1 MKQILQ
7 TSGKKHVC
15 FHFKLIAAFLFLVF
29 LYPAVYGNKQQEK
42 AIRIPAGEN
51 TGLAVIDAVK
61 SQFPEYRFTYDEI
74 VHDKLSGAVHVPSS
88 VLPVAKA
95 LDLLGSLGID
105 YKFNQHHIILSM
117 KEPNVPTA
125 AVAIPEPDKEK
136 GSGSLS
142 GTVLDEKGEP
152 LVGATILLAGTT
164 LGTVTDLNGQYTL
177 KQVPAGTHVI
187 EARFISYETQQVSEV
202 NVTGGK
208 TTRLDLVMK
217 PANEEL
223 GEVVVKAGYKQASA
237 EGLYARQK
245 SSMKLVDGISADLI
259 KKTSDNNVAQVLK
272 RVSGVTID
280 KGKYVTVRGMSERYN
295 NVQLNGASLPSTEP
309 NRRNFSFD
317 VIPAALIDNVTIAK
331 TFTPDMPG
339 EFVGG
344 LVEVN
349 TLAVPDK
356 QFFNMTVGTGMNTNS
371 TGKDFYSN
379 KRFSGDYLFGNIDDR
394 KWYTDRTEEAS
405 LVNIENAGQKN
416 TYGRRRYTAA
426 PLQNYGLSVGLP
438 FNLGNNQRL
447 GVVAALTYRNEQTI
461 EDITEG
467 NMITRDSLYRDGW
480 RNSFVTATG
489 AVGNLGWEMPGH
501 KINWRNLFNNR
512 FTHTNQARFIYKYY
526 EGYKFAQQYSV
537 VLQSRLWQSQLD
549 GQHQLFGKHLQL
561 NWNASYNKVERINPD
576 DRLVTGTK
584 SGETADGEEVFY
596 WIDSFVGDPSIGG
609 SGNAQNIAA
618 GHTMYSKLDETKK
631 NAGADLAYSFSLGGK
646 RQKLKAGYLGTF
658 RNSDFGQQY
667 LKGMYTTRE
676 IANWWGQV
684 PEKMFSAERFADGS
698 LTYVI
703 SGMQGSR
710 ADYYTGK
717 QDVHAAYLMGEFT
730 LLQKLHLTTGVRLEK
745 AKTEV
750 TTQIYNYQVGNVDSL
765 VTLDKT
771 DWLPAAALVYNL
783 AANLNARVAYSRT
796 LARPDFREMSYNTYY
811 NVDDRVWVVNMGAL
825 RQSVTDNYDLRLEWF
840 PRAGEVISIGAFYKE
855 FTDPV
860 ELVTK
865 MTSDQQ
871 NFYMYSVNL
880 EKATA
885 KGLEFNIR
893 KSLGFTAPGTFLEN
907 LYLGGNATIIKGDVT
922 YNLNEVLGMPAISAT
937 DRNRPLLGL
946 SPYTVNANLA
956 YEGPVFGA
964 AVNYGRNGRRLVT
977 SGDYDKY
984 DQYEASRDVLDLQL
998 SARFLRQKLEVKL
1011 NASDILNQ
1019 DIIVYRNT
1027 KIVEWTAEN
1036 PNPEGLTGTEYLD
1049 LTDDLNYNPGDQV
1062 MSRIKK
1068 GMNLSLS
1075 VSYNF

>member
-1 MKQILQ
+1 MKRRNNKMNVRTL
-7 TSGKKHVC
+7 
-15 FHFKLIAAFLFLVF
+15 LFLAGILLSPVWLLGQEINRDF
-29 LYPAVYGNKQQEK
+29 PAQDLSERVTQIAGAAKKTITFDANQIRNIK
-42 AIRIPAGEN
+42 AAALEARN
-51 TGLAVIDAVK
+51 
-61 SQFPEYRFTYDEI
+61 
-74 VHDKLSGAVHVPSS
+74 SS
-88 VLPVAKA
+88 VDQVLA
-95 LDLLGSLGID
+95 GSLRSTGYSFRQLADQSYII
-105 YKFNQHHIILSM
+105 YKETSADN
-117 KEPNVPTA
+117 KT
-125 AVAIPEPDKEK
+125 
-136 GSGSLS
+136 GRGSLS
-142 GTVLDEKGEP
+142 GTVFDEQGEP
-152 LVGATILLAGTT
+152 LPGTSILLAGTT

-202 NVTGGK
+202 KVTGGK

-245 SSMKLVDGISADLI
+245 SSIQLVDGISADLI

-295 NVQLNGASLPSTEP
+295 SVQLNGASLPSTEP

-344 LVEVN
+344 FVQVN
-349 TLAVPDK
+349 TLAVPDE

-371 TGKDFYSN
+371 TGKDFRSN
-379 KRFSGDYLFGNIDDR
+379 KRFSDDYLFGGIDDR

-416 TYGRRRYTAA
+416 TYGLRRYTAA
-426 PLQNYGLSVGLP
+426 PVQNYGLSVGLP
-438 FNLGNNQRL
+438 FDLGNNQRL

-461 EDITEG
+461 EDITEAH
-467 NMITRDSLYRDGW
+467 MITRDSLYRAGW
-480 RNSFVTATG
+480 RNRFVTATG

-512 FTHTNQARFIYKYY
+512 FTHTNQQRFIHKYY
-526 EGYKFAQQYSV
+526 EGYNFAQQYSV

-549 GQHQLFGKHLQL
+549 GEHQLFGKHLQL
-561 NWNASYNKVERINPD
+561 NWNASYNKVSRTNPD
-576 DRLVTGTK
+576 DRLVTG
-584 SGETADGEEVFY
+584 SALLGETAAGEEVFH
-596 WIDSFVGDPSIGG
+596 WLGSFVGGG
-609 SGNAQNIAA
+609 SGNSLNIGA
-618 GHTMYSKLDETKK
+618 GHIMYSKLDETKK
-631 NAGADLAYSFSLGGK
+631 NAGADLAYSFSLGGN

-658 RNSDFGQQY
+658 RSSDFEQQY
-667 LKGMYTTRE
+667 LKGMYTTNADDARD
-676 IANWWGQV
+676 WWGLSPQSIFTT
-684 PEKMFSAERFADGS
+684 EDFADGR

-703 SGMQGSR
+703 SGMQADR

-717 QDVHAAYLMGEFT
+717 QDVHAAYGMGEFT
-730 LLQKLHLTTGVRLEK
+730 LLQKLHLTAGVRIEK

-750 TTQIYNYQVGNVDSL
+750 TTQIYKSTVGRVDSL

-783 AANLNARVAYSRT
+783 TANLNARAAYSRT
-796 LARPDFREMSYNTYY
+796 LARPDFRELSYNTYY
-811 NVDDRVWVVNMGAL
+811 NVDDRVWVINLGAL

-840 PRAGEVISIGAFYKE
+840 PRAGEVISVGAFYKE

-860 ELVTK
+860 ELVTR

-871 NFYMYSVNL
+871 NFYMYSANL
-880 EKATA
+880 DQATA

-907 LYLGGNATIIKGDVT
+907 LYLGGNATIIEGDVT
-922 YNLNEVLGMPAISAT
+922 YNLDEVLDMPNINAA

-964 AVNYGRNGRRLVT
+964 AANYGRNGRRLVT
-977 SGDYDKY
+977 SGEEDKY

-998 SARFLRQKLEVKL
+998 SARFIRQKLEVKL
-1011 NASDILNQ
+1011 NVSDILNQ

-1027 KIVEWTAEN
+1027 RIVDSSD
-1036 PNPEGLTGTEYLD
+1036 GTEYVD
-1049 LTDDLNYNPGDQV
+1049 LTDDLDYNDGDQV

-1068 GMNLSLS
+1068 GVNLSLS
-1075 VSYNF
+1075 VSYKF

>member
-1 MKQILQ
+1 MEHHQLRPVAQKCAILL
-7 TSGKKHVC
+7 
-15 FHFKLIAAFLFLVF
+15 LITNLLLLFSVTGMPAAQKNDSFNF
-29 LYPAVYGNKQQEK
+29 P
-42 AIRIPAGEN
+42 GEN
-51 TGLAVIDAVK
+51 LVQRIRKIEQLKNVTISFDQYMVQNVAVPEMETDKEASIETLLEK
-61 SQFPEYRFTYDEI
+61 SLQASNLDFKKYSDDNYSI
-74 VHDKLSGAVHVPSS
+74 VRKLQRGP
-88 VLPVAKA
+88 LP
-95 LDLLGSLGID
+95 D
-105 YKFNQHHIILSM
+105 
-117 KEPNVPTA
+117 
-125 AVAIPEPDKEK
+125 EPDETRNK
-136 GSGSLS
+136 GSVS
-142 GTVLDEKGEP
+142 GTVFDEQGEP

-164 LGTVTDLNGQYTL
+164 LGTVTDLNGQYSL

-187 EARFISYETQQVSEV
+187 EARFISYKTQQVSGV
-202 NVTGGK
+202 QVTGGK
-208 TTRLDLVMK
+208 NTRLDLVMK

-223 GEVVVKAGYKQASA
+223 GEVVIKAGYKQASA

-245 SSMKLVDGISADLI
+245 SAIQMVDGISADLI

-349 TLAVPDK
+349 TLAVPNE
-356 QFFNMTVGTGMNTNS
+356 QFFNITVGTGMNTNS

-379 KRFSGDYLFGNIDDR
+379 KRFSADYLFGEIDDR

-416 TYGRRRYTAA
+416 TYGLRRYTAA
-426 PLQNYGLSVGLP
+426 PVQNYEASVGLP
-438 FNLGNNQRL
+438 FDLGNNQRL

-461 EDITEG
+461 ETINEAH
-467 NMITRDSLYRDGW
+467 MITRDSLYRDSW

-501 KINWRNLFNNR
+501 KITWRNLFNNR
-512 FTHTNQARFIYKYY
+512 FTHTNQERFIHKYY
-526 EGYKFAQQYSV
+526 ETYNFAEQYSV
-537 VLQSRLWQSQLD
+537 VLQSRLWQSQLN
-549 GQHQLFGKHLQL
+549 GEHQLFGKHLQL
-561 NWNASYNKVERINPD
+561 NWNASYNKVKRTNPD
-576 DRLVTGTK
+576 DHLVTGRRN
-584 SGETADGEEVFY
+584 GETPDGEEVFY
-596 WIDSFVGDPSIGG
+596 WMSYTFVGDPSIGG
-609 SGNAQNIAA
+609 SGNSGNIGE
-618 GHTMYSKLDETKK
+618 GHVMYSNLVETRK
-631 NAGADLAYSFSLGGK
+631 NAGADLAYSFSLGGN
-646 RQKLKAGYLGTF
+646 RQKLKAGYRGTF
-658 RNSDFGQQY
+658 RSSDFQQQY
-667 LKGMYTTRE
+667 LKGMYTTLE
-676 IANWWGQV
+676 VNNWIGQS
-684 PEKMFSAERFADGS
+684 PQEMFSSERFADGS

-703 SGMQGSR
+703 SGAQGND
-710 ADYYTGK
+710 ADYYTGR

-730 LLQKLHLTTGVRLEK
+730 LLQKLHLTAGVRIEK

-750 TTQIYNYQVGNVDSL
+750 TTALYVLTEVEDVDSL

-771 DWLPAAALVYNL
+771 DWLPAATLVYNL
-783 AANLNARVAYSRT
+783 ARNLNARAAYSRT
-796 LARPDFREMSYNTYY
+796 LARPDFRELSYNNYY
-811 NVDDRVWVVNMGAL
+811 NVDDRVWVTNLGAL
-825 RQSVTDNYDLRLEWF
+825 RQSFTDNYDLRLEWF
-840 PRAGEVISIGAFYKE
+840 PRAGEVVSVGAFYKE

-860 ELVTK
+860 ELVTREG
-865 MTSDQQ
+865 SDKQ
-871 NFYMYSVNL
+871 NYYMYSANL
-880 EKATA
+880 DQATA

-922 YNLNEVLGMPAISAT
+922 YNLDEVLGMPNIIAT
-937 DRNRPLLGL
+937 NRNRPLLGL

-998 SARFLRQKLEVKL
+998 SVRFLRQKLEVKL

-1027 KIVEWTAEN
+1027 QIVDWTQEN
-1036 PNPEGLTGTEYLD
+1036 PNPETGLTGTEYLD

-1068 GMNLSLS
+1068 GVNLSLS
-1075 VSYNF
+1075 VSYKF

>member
-1 MKQILQ
+1 MNKKQQLWCFLLA
-7 TSGKKHVC
+7 VC
-15 FHFKLIAAFLFLVF
+15 FLL
-29 LYPAVYGNKQQEK
+29 PAVIHAQTLKGSFPAESL
-42 AIRIPAGEN
+42 AERITRIAKN
-51 TGLAVIDAVK
+51 TGQNIAFDKNKVKEIQVTALNVDGKNVEQALTSSLFSTGFAYKKKADNTFVIYEKKADDTEPAK
-61 SQFPEYRFTYDEI
+61 
-74 VHDKLSGAVHVPSS
+74 DKG
-88 VLPVAKA
+88 K
-95 LDLLGSLGID
+95 
-105 YKFNQHHIILSM
+105 
-117 KEPNVPTA
+117 
-125 AVAIPEPDKEK
+125 
-136 GSGSLS
+136 GSLS
-142 GTVLDEKGEP
+142 GTVFDEQGEP
-152 LVGATILLAGTT
+152 LPGTTILLAGTT

-202 NVTGGK
+202 KVTGGK

-245 SSMKLVDGISADLI
+245 SSIQLVDGISADLI

-295 NVQLNGASLPSTEP
+295 SVQLNGASLPSTEP

-344 LVEVN
+344 FVQVN
-349 TLAVPDK
+349 TLAVPDE

-371 TGKDFYSN
+371 TGKDFRSN
-379 KRFSGDYLFGNIDDR
+379 KRFSDDYLFGGIDDR

-416 TYGRRRYTAA
+416 TYGLRRYTAA
-426 PLQNYGLSVGLP
+426 PVQNYGLSVGLP
-438 FNLGNNQRL
+438 FDLGNNQRL

-461 EDITEG
+461 EDITEAH
-467 NMITRDSLYRDGW
+467 MITRDSLYRAGW
-480 RNSFVTATG
+480 RNRFVTATG

-512 FTHTNQARFIYKYY
+512 FTHTNQQRFIHKYY
-526 EGYKFAQQYSV
+526 EGYNFAQQYSV

-549 GQHQLFGKHLQL
+549 GEHQLFGKHLQL
-561 NWNASYNKVERINPD
+561 NWNASYNKVSRTNPD
-576 DRLVTGTK
+576 DRLVTG
-584 SGETADGEEVFY
+584 SALLGETAAGEEVFH
-596 WIDSFVGDPSIGG
+596 WLGSFVGGG
-609 SGNAQNIAA
+609 SGNSLNIGA
-618 GHTMYSKLDETKK
+618 GHIMYSKLDETKK
-631 NAGADLAYSFSLGGK
+631 NAGADLAYSFSLGGN

-658 RNSDFGQQY
+658 RSSDFEQQY
-667 LKGMYTTRE
+667 LKGMYTTNADDARD
-676 IANWWGQV
+676 WWGLSPQSIFTT
-684 PEKMFSAERFADGS
+684 EDFADGR

-703 SGMQGSR
+703 SGMQADQ

-717 QDVHAAYLMGEFT
+717 QDVHAAYGMGEFT
-730 LLQKLHLTTGVRLEK
+730 LLQKLHLTAGVRIEK

-750 TTQIYNYQVGNVDSL
+750 TTEITSWGDGYLEHVDSL
-765 VTLDKT
+765 VTVNKT

-783 AANLNARVAYSRT
+783 TANLNARAAYSRT
-796 LARPDFREMSYNTYY
+796 LARPDFRELSYNTYY
-811 NVDDRVWVVNMGAL
+811 NVDDRVWVINLGAL

-840 PRAGEVISIGAFYKE
+840 PRAGEVISVGAFYKE

-860 ELVTK
+860 ELVTR

-871 NFYMYSVNL
+871 NFYMYSANL
-880 EKATA
+880 DQATA

-907 LYLGGNATIIKGDVT
+907 LYLGGNATVIEGDVT
-922 YNLNEVLGMPAISAT
+922 YNLDEVLGMPEVNAAN
-937 DRNRPLLGL
+937 RNRPLLGL

-998 SARFLRQKLEVKL
+998 SSRFIRQKLEVKL
-1011 NASDILNQ
+1011 NVSDILNQ

-1027 KIVEWTAEN
+1027 RIDDSSGGV
-1036 PNPEGLTGTEYLD
+1036 EYLD
-1049 LTDDLNYNPGDQV
+1049 LTDNMDYNPGDQV

-1068 GMNLSLS
+1068 GVTLSLS
-1075 VSYNF
+1075 VSYKF